1 MHQSIMNKKTL
12 LTSISLLIFT
22 FFELMVVILD
32 VGLMAVAFAIPAL
45 IGYVLKPQF
54 GDLVYL
60 LFLATGIAAV
70 AVVFVYR
77 KQSQAYFRKTLGQRS
92 ENLIEKLRFSR
103 WFKDI
108 PH

>member
-1 MHQSIMNKKTL
+1 MSKKTL
-12 LTSISLLIFT
+12 LTGLCLLIFT
-22 FFELMVVILD
+22 FFELTVVILD

-60 LFLATGIAAV
+60 LFLAAGIAGV

-77 KQSQAYFRKTLGQRS
+77 KQSQAYFRRTLGQRS
-92 ENLIEKLRFSR
+92 EELIEKLRLSR

-108 PH
+108 AQ

>member
-1 MHQSIMNKKTL
+1 MNKKTL
-12 LTSISLLIFT
+12 LTGLCLLIFT
-22 FFELMVVILD
+22 FFELTVVILD
-32 VGLMAVAFAIPAL
+32 VGLMAIAFAIPAL

-60 LFLATGIAAV
+60 LFLGAGIAAV

-77 KQSQAYFRKTLGQRS
+77 KQSQAYFRRTLGQRS
-92 ENLIEKLRFSR
+92 EELIEKLRLSR

-108 PH
+108 TQ

>member
-1 MHQSIMNKKTL
+1 MNKKTL
-12 LTSISLLIFT
+12 LTGLCLLIFT
-22 FFELMVVILD
+22 FFELTVVILD

-45 IGYVLKPQF
+45 IGYVLKPQL

-60 LFLATGIAAV
+60 LFLAAGIAAM

-77 KQSQAYFRKTLGQRS
+77 KQSQAYFRKTLGRRS
-92 ENLIEKLRFSR
+92 EELIEKLRLSG

-108 PH
+108 S

>member
-1 MHQSIMNKKTL
+1 MNKKTL
-12 LTSISLLIFT
+12 LTVLSLLIFT
-22 FFELMVVILD
+22 FFELMVVVLD
-32 VGLMAVAFAIPAL
+32 VGLMALAFAIPAL

-54 GDLVYL
+54 GDLIYL
-60 LFLATGIAAV
+60 MFLAMGIAAV

-77 KQSQAYFRKTLGQRS
+77 KQSQAYFRRTLGQRS

-108 PH
+108 AQ

>member
-1 MHQSIMNKKTL
+1 MSKKTL
-12 LTSISLLIFT
+12 LTGLCLLIFT
-22 FFELMVVILD
+22 FFELTVVILD
-32 VGLMAVAFAIPAL
+32 VGLMAIAFAIPAL

-60 LFLATGIAAV
+60 LFLAAGIAAV

-77 KQSQAYFRKTLGQRS
+77 KQSQAYFRRTLGQRS
-92 ENLIEKLRFSR
+92 EELIEKLRLSR

-108 PH
+108 SQ

>member
-1 MHQSIMNKKTL
+1 MSKKTL
-12 LTSISLLIFT
+12 LTGLCLLIFT
-22 FFELMVVILD
+22 FFELTVVILD
-32 VGLMAVAFAIPAL
+32 VGLMAIAFAIPAL

-60 LFLATGIAAV
+60 LFLAAGIAAV

-77 KQSQAYFRKTLGQRS
+77 KQSQAYFRRTLGRRS
-92 ENLIEKLRFSR
+92 EELIEKLRLSR

-108 PH
+108 SQ

>member
-1 MHQSIMNKKTL
+1 MNKKTL
-12 LTSISLLIFT
+12 LTGLCLLIFT
-22 FFELMVVILD
+22 FFELTVVILD

-60 LFLATGIAAV
+60 LFLAAGIAAV
-70 AVVFVYR
+70 AVTFVYR
-77 KQSQAYFRKTLGQRS
+77 KQSQAYFRRTLGQRS
-92 ENLIEKLRFSR
+92 EELIEKLRLSR

-108 PH
+108 SQ

>member
-1 MHQSIMNKKTL
+1 MSKKTL
-12 LTSISLLIFT
+12 LTGLCLLIFT
-22 FFELMVVILD
+22 FFELTVVILD
-32 VGLMAVAFAIPAL
+32 VGLMAIAFAIPAL

-60 LFLATGIAAV
+60 LFLAAGIAAV

-77 KQSQAYFRKTLGQRS
+77 KQSQAYFRRTLGQRS
-92 ENLIEKLRFSR
+92 EELIEKLRLSR

-108 PH
+108 AQ

>member
-1 MHQSIMNKKTL
+1 MMNKKTL
-12 LTSISLLIFT
+12 LTGLSLLIFT
-22 FFELMVVILD
+22 FFELTVVILD
-32 VGLMAVAFAIPAL
+32 VGLMALAFAIPAM
-45 IGYVLKPQF
+45 IGYLLKPQF

-60 LFLATGIAAV
+60 LFLAAGIAAV

-77 KQSQAYFRKTLGQRS
+77 KQSQAYFRRTMGQRS

-108 PH
+108 PQ

>member
-1 MHQSIMNKKTL
+1 MNKKTL
-12 LTSISLLIFT
+12 LTGLCLLIFT
-22 FFELMVVILD
+22 FFELTVVILD

-60 LFLATGIAAV
+60 LFLAAGIAGV

-77 KQSQAYFRKTLGQRS
+77 KQSQAYFRRTLGQRS
-92 ENLIEKLRFSR
+92 EDLIEKLRLSR

-108 PH
+108 SQ

>member
-1 MHQSIMNKKTL
+1 MNKKTL
-12 LTSISLLIFT
+12 LTVLSLLIFT
-22 FFELMVVILD
+22 FFELMVVVLD
-32 VGLMAVAFAIPAL
+32 VGLMALAFAIPAL

-54 GDLVYL
+54 GDLIYL
-60 LFLATGIAAV
+60 MFLAAGIAAV

-77 KQSQAYFRKTLGQRS
+77 KQSQAYFRKILGQRS

-108 PH
+108 AQ

>member
-1 MHQSIMNKKTL
+1 MSKKTL
-12 LTSISLLIFT
+12 LTGLCLLIFT
-22 FFELMVVILD
+22 FFELTVVILD
-32 VGLMAVAFAIPAL
+32 VGLMAFAFAIPAL

-60 LFLATGIAAV
+60 LFLAAGIAAV

-77 KQSQAYFRKTLGQRS
+77 KQSQAYFRKTMGRRS
-92 ENLIEKLRFSR
+92 EELIEKLRLSR

-108 PH
+108 SQ

>member
-1 MHQSIMNKKTL
+1 MNKKNL
-12 LTSISLLIFT
+12 LTVLCLLIFT
-22 FFELMVVILD
+22 FFELAVVILD
-32 VGLMAVAFAIPAL
+32 VGLMALAFAIPAL
-45 IGYVLKPQF
+45 IGYILKPQF
-54 GDLVYL
+54 GDLIYL
-60 LFLATGIAAV
+60 LFLAVGIAGV

-108 PH
+108 AQ

>member
-1 MHQSIMNKKTL
+1 MNKKTL
-12 LTSISLLIFT
+12 LTGLCLLIFT
-22 FFELMVVILD
+22 FFELTVVILD

-60 LFLATGIAAV
+60 LFLAAGIAGV

-77 KQSQAYFRKTLGQRS
+77 KQSQAYFRRTMGQRS
-92 ENLIEKLRFSR
+92 EELIEKLRLSR

-108 PH
+108 SQ

>member
-1 MHQSIMNKKTL
+1 MSKKTL
-12 LTSISLLIFT
+12 LTGLCLLIFT
-22 FFELMVVILD
+22 FFELTVVILD

-60 LFLATGIAAV
+60 LFLAAGIAGV

-77 KQSQAYFRKTLGQRS
+77 KQSQAYFRRTLGQRS
-92 ENLIEKLRFSR
+92 EGLIEKLRLSR

-108 PH
+108 SQ

>member
-1 MHQSIMNKKTL
+1 MNKKTL
-12 LTSISLLIFT
+12 LTVLSLLIFT
-22 FFELMVVILD
+22 FFELMVVVLD
-32 VGLMAVAFAIPAL
+32 VGLMALAFAIPAL
-45 IGYVLKPQF
+45 IGYVLKPQL
-54 GDLVYL
+54 GDLIYL
-60 LFLATGIAAV
+60 MFLAIGIAAV

-108 PH
+108 AQ

>member
-1 MHQSIMNKKTL
+1 MKKKNL
-12 LTSISLLIFT
+12 LTVLSLLIFT

-45 IGYVLKPQF
+45 IGYILKPQL
-54 GDLVYL
+54 GDLIYL
-60 LFLATGIAAV
+60 MFLAMGIAAV

-77 KQSQAYFRKTLGQRS
+77 KQSQAYFRKTLSQRS

-108 PH
+108 PQ

>member
-1 MHQSIMNKKTL
+1 MSKKTL
-12 LTSISLLIFT
+12 LTGLCLLIFT
-22 FFELMVVILD
+22 FFELTVVILD

-60 LFLATGIAAV
+60 LFLAAGIAAV

-77 KQSQAYFRKTLGQRS
+77 KQSQAYFRRTMGQRS
-92 ENLIEKLRFSR
+92 EELIEKLRLSR

-108 PH
+108 SQ